1 MISFLFA
8 KLKKEKKQ
16 LVSLLFLAVVGLT
29 NSKDALD
36 EDRIRI
42 REDKKVRFSAEV
54 AVQQSLVKPAAKL
67 WNIQP

>member
-8 KLKKEKKQ
+8 KLKKEKNQ
-16 LVSLLFLAVVGLT
+16 LVSLLFVAVVGLT

-36 EDRIRI
+36 EDRIR
-42 REDKKVRFSAEV
+42 EDKKVCFSAEM

>member
-1 MISFLFA
+1 M
-8 KLKKEKKQ
+8 
-16 LVSLLFLAVVGLT
+16 SLLFVAVVGLT

-42 REDKKVRFSAEV
+42 REDKKVCFSAEV